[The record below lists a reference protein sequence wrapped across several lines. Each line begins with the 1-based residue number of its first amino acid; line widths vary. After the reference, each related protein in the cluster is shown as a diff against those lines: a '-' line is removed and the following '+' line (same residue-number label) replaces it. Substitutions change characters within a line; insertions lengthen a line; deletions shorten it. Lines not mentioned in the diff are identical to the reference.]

1 MFIEERIA
9 IEDAKAERDFL
20 ESIGTIGRILDD
32 HLMYG
37 YALAGSCSLVF
48 SIAFLVGRSMW
59 PY

>member
-20 ESIGTIGRILDD
+20 ESIGTIGRILDSD
-32 HLMYG
+32 LMYG
-37 YALAGSCSLVF
+37 YALAGACSLVF

-59 PY
+59 P